1 MVPPWWLLVAFVFG
15 GVSAA
20 LTSSRVVRTKYGD
33 VSGVIVTPDNR
44 RLDAVEV
51 FRGVPYASPPVGSLR
66 FMPPVTG
73 SLWSGV
79 KVADRFGPVCPQ
91 RLPNVSDETAALKT
105 MARGRMQYLRRL
117 LPYLQNQSED
127 CLYLNIY
134 APAQVNFGSADKIS
148 PKPVLVF
155 IHGESYEW
163 NSGNPY
169 DGTVLA
175 SYGGLVVVTIN
186 YRLGILGFLNLNSN
200 QHLKSPSNYGLMD
213 QIAAL
218 HWIQENIAVFGGDPS
233 NVTLMGHG
241 TGAACVGFLMAS
253 SAVPDVLFHR
263 AILLSG
269 SPLSPL
275 SLVRDPVYYGH
286 QVAKLVNCSPDL
298 QHLHLLNCLRD
309 TPLDQLLNAQL
320 HVPEF
325 TTAFGPSVDGVI
337 IDVGTAAE
345 SSRLG
350 AQSNGQDI
358 GPGRPP
364 EDPKEL
370 VLANGFGPAILA
382 NPSARQ
388 RLLSRLSRF
397 DLMLGVV
404 RAESFFAFTGDDVQY
419 GIEADR
425 RTKILKTYVK
435 NTYKYHLTEI
445 LATIVNEYTD
455 WDRPVQHP
463 VNIRDE
469 TLEALSD
476 AQVVAPVINTAD
488 LHSANRRNSYLFVFD
503 YQTKYGDYQQR
514 QGCIH
519 GEELPYIFGAPLVG
533 GLMHFPRNYT
543 KSEVLLSE
551 AAVIYWSN
559 FARTGNPNEPQD
571 QDMLHKQEHGRFKNI
586 EWTAYE
592 TVHKKYLSLDTKPK
606 LKSHYRA
613 HRLSFWLNLVP
624 ELHKPGDDV
633 PYYHHM
639 FQSDLRGM
647 TFKPGS
653 ERTTSR
659 PAPDVYYRGQP
670 PAIMQQPTTGNK
682 TTSGTSDGGTA
693 NGTNVL
699 QPPPVVV
706 ASSSSSDRG
715 DGDNDDGGGGSG
727 GRQLK
732 NGPSGDKDDGEGG
745 GRSSSGSDSQDD
757 LGGGGGGGGAAYQTF
772 PLALA
777 VAIGIGCSL
786 LFLNIM
792 IFAVI
797 YCNKSAGWGGRRGSS
812 NSSRRT
818 SGAGGDAEDLQQQ
831 QQDDRIRK
839 IKKRPENGGPM
850 TNLCSTGGATELL
863 QMMETRPVT
872 QHLQHQHQQQHQQ
885 PHSIL
890 KKPPVPVTTVV
901 APNGPQSPTDP
912 GAGVCGP
919 VAAAGMPRGAAQPPP
934 AEFAD
939 VAAQCYHP
947 SGSIVGIGA
956 SSTLPRPPPPPK
968 CPRPD
973 HHHHHHGGGHH
984 HQQHLHGTIRRHAAA
999 SSTLPACTC
1008 SGPVAA
1014 GAGPAQPPPQH
1025 QHHPHASSSNLAVDA
1040 ATEPCTKAAAV
1051 EELHV

>member
-1 MVPPWWLLVAFVFG
+1 MVLPWWLPVAFVFG

-51 FRGVPYASPPVGSLR
+51 FRGVPYASPPIGSLR

-91 RLPNVSDETAALKT
+91 RLPNVSDETIALKT
-105 MARGRMQYLRRL
+105 MARGRIQYLRRL

-134 APAQVNFGSADKIS
+134 SPARVNYDGSEKITL
-148 PKPVLVF
+148 KPVVVF

-175 SYGGLVVVTIN
+175 SYGGLVVITIN
-186 YRLGILGFLNLNSN
+186 YRLGVLGFLNLNSN

-218 HWIQENIAVFGGDPS
+218 HWIQENIAVFGGDPT

-241 TGAACVGFLMAS
+241 TGASCVGFLMTS

-275 SLVRDPVYYGH
+275 SLVRDPVNYGH

-298 QHLHLLNCLRD
+298 PHLHLLNCLRD
-309 TPLDQLLNAQL
+309 RPLEQILNAQID
-320 HVPEF
+320 VPEF
-325 TTAFGPSVDGVI
+325 TTSFGPSVDGVI
-337 IDVGTAAE
+337 IDVGAPE
-345 SSRLG
+345 SSRHG
-350 AQSNGQDI
+350 AQSNSPNIFNGLE
-358 GPGRPP
+358 RSL
-364 EDPKEL
+364 EDPNEL
-370 VLANGFGPAILA
+370 VLANGFGPAILT
-382 NPSARQ
+382 NPAARQ
-388 RLLSRLSRF
+388 RLLSRLTRF

-455 WDRPVQHP
+455 WDRPIQHP

-514 QGCIH
+514 QGCVH

-543 KSEVLLSE
+543 KSEILLSE

-624 ELHKPGDDV
+624 ELHKPGEDV
-633 PYYHHM
+633 PYSHHM
-639 FQSDLRGM
+639 FQSDLQMM
-647 TFKPGS
+647 TFKPGT
-653 ERTTSR
+653 ERTTRFPESYFR
-659 PAPDVYYRGQP
+659 GGQP
-670 PAIMQQPTTGNK
+670 PIVVQHMGGNK
-682 TTSGTSDGGTA
+682 TLVNAGSVSIPENTTT
-693 NGTNVL
+693 TTVL

-715 DGDNDDGGGGSG
+715 EVDDERQLKDAASGDKEDNRSTSPEGQDDGGASG
-727 GRQLK
+727 AGTP
-732 NGPSGDKDDGEGG
+732 GYAS
-745 GRSSSGSDSQDD
+745 
-757 LGGGGGGGGAAYQTF
+757 F

-797 YCNKSAGWGGRRGSS
+797 YYNKSTGGNGGRRGSR
-812 NSSRRT
+812 NT
-818 SGAGGDAEDLQQQ
+818 ADDDEDGRQN
-831 QQDDRIRK
+831 DK
-839 IKKRPENGGPM
+839 IKNMKRPENGGPM

-863 QMMETRPVT
+863 QMMESRTAAS
-872 QHLQHQHQQQHQQ
+872 QKQ

-890 KKPPVPVTTVV
+890 KKPL
-901 APNGPQSPTDP
+901 ASSPQP
-912 GAGVCGP
+912 A
-919 VAAAGMPRGAAQPPP
+919 PPP
-934 AEFAD
+934 DLGGDLHVMPVHHSVSVNGGSTLTRPSQLPPVEFAD
-939 VAAQCYHP
+939 VTQNYHGGTGGGAA
-947 SGSIVGIGA
+947 
-956 SSTLPRPPPPPK
+956 TLPRPPPPPK

-973 HHHHHHGGGHH
+973 HHHHNHHH
-984 HQQHLHGTIRRHAAA
+984 HQHSGTLRRHGQTAI
-999 SSTLPACTC
+999 PACTC
-1008 SGPVAA
+1008 INV
-1014 GAGPAQPPPQH
+1014 AQPIVPTT
-1025 QHHPHASSSNLAVDA
+1025 SEAVK
-1040 ATEPCTKAAAV
+1040 TV

>member
-1 MVPPWWLLVAFVFG
+1 M
-15 GVSAA
+15 
-20 LTSSRVVRTKYGD
+20 
-33 VSGVIVTPDNR
+33 
-44 RLDAVEV
+44 
-51 FRGVPYASPPVGSLR
+51 GS
-66 FMPPVTG
+66 
-73 SLWSGV
+73 
-79 KVADRFGPVCPQ
+79 
-91 RLPNVSDETAALKT
+91 
-105 MARGRMQYLRRL
+105 
-117 LPYLQNQSED
+117 
-127 CLYLNIY
+127 
-134 APAQVNFGSADKIS
+134 
-148 PKPVLVF
+148 VF
-155 IHGESYEW
+155 I
-163 NSGNPY
+163 
-169 DGTVLA
+169 A
-175 SYGGLVVVTIN
+175 S
-186 YRLGILGFLNLNSN
+186 FLNLNSN

-241 TGAACVGFLMAS
+241 TGAACVGFLMSS

-275 SLVRDPVYYGH
+275 SLVRDPVFYGH

-298 QHLHLLNCLRD
+298 QHLHLLNCLRN
-309 TPLDQLLNAQL
+309 TPLEQLLNAQL

-345 SSRLG
+345 SSRTNS
-350 AQSNGQDI
+350 QSNGQDN

-364 EDPKEL
+364 EDPNEL

-533 GLMHFPRNYT
+533 GLMHFPKNYT
-543 KSEVLLSE
+543 KSEVQLSE

-639 FQSDLRGM
+639 FQSDLRLM

-653 ERTTSR
+653 EKTTNR
-659 PAPDVYYRGQP
+659 PSPDIYYRGSGQP
-670 PAIMQQPTTGNK
+670 PVIMQQPTAGNK
-682 TTSGTSDGGTA
+682 TASGTSDGGTT

-715 DGDNDDGGGGSG
+715 DGENDDVGSG

-732 NGPSGDKDDGEGG
+732 NGPNGDKDEGS
-745 GRSSSGSDSQDD
+745 RSSSGPDGQDD
-757 LGGGGGGGGAAYQTF
+757 LGGGGSGGAYQTF

-797 YCNKSAGWGGRRGSS
+797 YCNKSAGWGGRRSS
-812 NSSRRT
+812 NTGSRRT
-818 SGAGGDAEDLQQQ
+818 SGAGGDVEDLQQ

-863 QMMETRPVT
+863 QMTRPVT
-872 QHLQHQHQQQHQQ
+872 QHLQQHQQHQQQQQQQQQ

-890 KKPPVPVTTVV
+890 KKPPVPVIAAV
-901 APNGPQSPTDP
+901 PNGPQPPTDAG
-912 GAGVCGP
+912 GAS
-919 VAAAGMPRGAAQPPP
+919 RGAVAQPPP

-947 SGSIVGIGA
+947 GGSIVGIGSA
-956 SSTLPRPPPPPK
+956 STLPRPPPPPK

-973 HHHHHHGGGHH
+973 HHHHHHGGGGHH
-984 HQQHLHGTIRRHAAA
+984 HLHGTIRRHAAA
-999 SSTLPACTC
+999 SSALPACTC

-1014 GAGPAQPPPQH
+1014 
-1025 QHHPHASSSNLAVDA
+1025 SSSNPA
-1040 ATEPCTKAAAV
+1040 AEVAPETSGGTAAKTAAV

>member
-1 MVPPWWLLVAFVFG
+1 MF
-15 GVSAA
+15 
-20 LTSSRVVRTKYGD
+20 
-33 VSGVIVTPDNR
+33 I
-44 RLDAVEV
+44 
-51 FRGVPYASPPVGSLR
+51 
-66 FMPPVTG
+66 
-73 SLWSGV
+73 
-79 KVADRFGPVCPQ
+79 
-91 RLPNVSDETAALKT
+91 TA
-105 MARGRMQYLRRL
+105 Y
-117 LPYLQNQSED
+117 E
-127 CLYLNIY
+127 
-134 APAQVNFGSADKIS
+134 VNFGSSEKITL
-148 PKPVLVF
+148 KPVLVF

-175 SYGGLVVVTIN
+175 SYGSLVVVTIN
-186 YRLGILGFLNLNSN
+186 YRLGVLGFLNLNSN

-218 HWIQENIAVFGGDPS
+218 HWIQENIAMFGGDPS

-286 QVAKLVNCSPDL
+286 QVAKLVNCSPNMT
-298 QHLHLLNCLRD
+298 HSHLLNCLRD
-309 TPLDQLLNAQL
+309 TPLEQLLNTRL
-320 HVPEF
+320 NVPEF

-337 IDVGTAAE
+337 IDVGTAD
-345 SSRLG
+345 SGRLG
-350 AQSNGQDI
+350 AQSNGQDN

-370 VLANGFGPAILA
+370 VLANGFGPAILS

-419 GIEADR
+419 GIEVDR

-533 GLMHFPRNYT
+533 GLMHFPKNYT

-633 PYYHHM
+633 PYSHHM
-639 FQSDLRGM
+639 FQSDLEGM

-653 ERTTSR
+653 EKTTR
-659 PAPDVYYRGQP
+659 PSSDVYYRGGQP
-670 PAIMQQPTTGNK
+670 PAVMQQSAAASGNK
-682 TTSGTSDGGTA
+682 NSTGSDGGSQ

-715 DGDNDDGGGGSG
+715 DGDNDDGG
-727 GRQLK
+727 RQSK
-732 NGPSGDKDDGEGG
+732 DGDKDDGGQSNGQDDGG
-745 GRSSSGSDSQDD
+745 GA
-757 LGGGGGGGGAAYQTF
+757 GGGANGGGGAGYASF

-797 YCNKSAGWGGRRGSS
+797 YYNKSTGWGASGRRG
-812 NSSRRT
+812 SSRRT
-818 SGAGGDAEDLQQQ
+818 SGVDAEDLQQQ
-831 QQDDRIRK
+831 QHQHQQDDRIRK

-863 QMMETRPVT
+863 QMMETRAVSVGMPPHH
-872 QHLQHQHQQQHQQ
+872 QHQHQHQHQQHQQQQ

-890 KKPPVPVTTVV
+890 KKPPLP
-901 APNGPQSPTDP
+901 S
-912 GAGVCGP
+912 
-919 VAAAGMPRGAAQPPP
+919 VAAAVAGGATTTTTTAATVQTGSQSPSTADMSGGGGSRMAQPPP

-947 SGSIVGIGA
+947 GGSIVGIGVG
-956 SSTLPRPPPPPK
+956 SSVTLPRPPPPPK

-973 HHHHHHGGGHH
+973 HHHHHHGGGGHH
-984 HQQHLHGTIRRHAAA
+984 HQQQHLHGTIRRHAAA
-999 SSTLPACTC
+999 SSALPACTC
-1008 SGPVAA
+1008 SGIMSAPVIGQPSA
-1014 GAGPAQPPPQH
+1014 PAQQQQQQQQ
-1025 QHHPHASSSNLAVDA
+1025 QHHTSSSNLSADA
-1040 ATEPCTKAAAV
+1040 GKTAAV